1 MCLFGVFD
9 NKMFTKQKK
18 SVALSPENLGGD
30 DFCPRPCRL
39 MPAAGSSA
47 LATGYIFPKA
57 LSSLLQLL
65 QPALTAWVEQS
76 RDSSLVSTQF

>member
-1 MCLFGVFD
+1 MGRFGRRFLPE
-9 NKMFTKQKK
+9 
-18 SVALSPENLGGD
+18 AL
-30 DFCPRPCRL
+30 
-39 MPAAGSSA
+39 PAAGAWTRA
-47 LATGYIFPKA
+47 LANYIFPKA